1 MFWLTGKNHKLDV
14 NQKFRFL
21 LKVDSLSSWAST
33 VPNSDKS
40 LVLFVKKISAPSIN
54 IDFERQYANE
64 YVHYFQN
71 GSIHWE
77 PLTIT
82 FADFNTK
89 ATSIEYED
97 LKSTFDTYLQYNF
110 NNKAVSP
117 LIDISNLNRTAVVD
131 LPIFCN
137 EMRILTLATTT
148 TSDFPTLNE
157 LKSFNKQD
165 FNDIPQKYLNVQNEY
180 FRIYNPRIT
189 KVDFGNF
196 DYSSDDIN
204 EITITVVPEW
214 CSFANDKAISRE
226 GSAESTFGLG
236 SG

>member
-21 LKVDSLSSWAST
+21 LKIDSLSNWAST
-33 VPNSDKS
+33 VSNSNGS
-40 LVLFVKKISAPSIN
+40 LALFVKKITAPSIN

-77 PLTIT
+77 PITIT

-89 ATSIEYED
+89 STSIEYED
-97 LKSTFDTYLQYNF
+97 LKATFDTYIQYNF
-110 NNKAVSP
+110 NNNAVGR
-117 LIDISNLNRTAVVD
+117 LEDLTNLNRTAVID

-137 EMRILTLATTT
+137 EMRILSLATTT

-157 LKSFNKQD
+157 LKSFKKQD
-165 FNDIPQKYLNVQNEY
+165 FKDIPQKYLNVQNEY
-180 FRIYNPRIT
+180 FRIFNPRIT

-204 EITITVVPEW
+204 EITITVIPEW
-214 CSFANDKAISRE
+214 CSFGNDSAISRKVQ
-226 GSAESTFGLG
+226 ANLV
-236 SG
+236 